1 MTFLI
6 PMLWQ
11 CSRDLNK
18 CLGLCYWASVRCDT
32 GPQVSALLG
41 NGSSDGWSL
50 HFTFVVHDHAC
61 IVLEVDEDT
70 VSSAEGFAL
79 PNDDGRHDLK
89 RSWWVRVRE
98 TFNLLMVLT
107 YLLSQL
113 WFTLLDGSDE
123 HIADSG
129 SWQTVQTTSDAVNG
143 NDVQVLTAW
152 NSIKPK
158 ASMSIHNIQFAKLS
172 RHSPV
177 LSAQFMTAPTGQASE
192 MRNLP
197 PADPP
202 RPETTRKNSLVSLSN
217 KKIFCF
223 FFLGSEKLNL
233 AKFRN
238 FSLYR
243 RKFQRNSMRHG
254 LIDVDDTI
262 SHWMDIGW
270 PRLKRINRIYL
281 S

>member
-1 MTFLI
+1 MLLSQRSMRYGATSQRTPWQRVQWWLI
-6 PMLWQ
+6 PSFHLC
-11 CSRDLNK
+11 CSR
-18 CLGLCYWASVRCDT
+18 SR
-32 GPQVSALLG
+32 
-41 NGSSDGWSL
+41 L
-50 HFTFVVHDHAC
+50 HCPRSRWRYRLVCGRVCA
-61 IVLEVDEDT
+61 
-70 VSSAEGFAL
+70 AEWRRQAW
-79 PNDDGRHDLK
+79 PKTKWCVN
-89 RSWWVRVRE
+89 E
-98 TFNLLMVLT
+98 TFDLLMVLT

-152 NSIKPK
+152 NSIKAK

-254 LIDVDDTI
+254 LVDVDDII
-262 SHWMDIGW
+262 SHWIDVGW